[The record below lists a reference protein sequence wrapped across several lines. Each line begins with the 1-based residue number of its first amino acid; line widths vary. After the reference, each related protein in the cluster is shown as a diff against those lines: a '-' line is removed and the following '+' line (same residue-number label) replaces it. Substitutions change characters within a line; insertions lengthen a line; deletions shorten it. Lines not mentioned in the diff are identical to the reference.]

1 MVAKLFS
8 RLEGAPGWTLLFA
21 IGALFPF
28 LAGNDYHLTVMS
40 TAYIF
45 AFATLGLNLITGYTG
60 QFNLAHSGFM
70 AVGAYTVGILTVD
83 HQVPFWVAFALS
95 GFVAAFIG
103 FFIGVVSLRLKGHY
117 FSIFTL
123 CVGYIMFLVIEKA
136 ESLTHGTVGIIGIPS
151 PTGFGPISF
160 DTPRSLYYLVF
171 AFLVLGLFVMHRIA
185 NSLLGRTFMAIRNGD
200 DLAESLGINLMRNKL
215 LAFML
220 SVFYAGLA
228 GGLYA
233 GFVRFL
239 GPDLASVEHTFN
251 MTMYM
256 LVGGIGTLLG
266 PLLGALMVP
275 WLTQYLQFLQE
286 YRFIVFGPILVL
298 LVIFVPHGIVG
309 SYLGRKAMK
318 ASKAA
323 VEAAPK
329 SSPTLPKPASGALRP
344 EGGRHA

>member
-1 MVAKLFS
+1 MIKTLT
-8 RLEGAPGWTLLFA
+8 GKPGWLLLL
-21 IGALFPF
+21 ALGLAFPF
-28 LAGNDYHLTVMS
+28 FAKNDYHLTVMS

-45 AFATLGLNLITGYTG
+45 AIATLGLNLITGYTG

-83 HQVPFWVAFALS
+83 HQVPFWIAFALS
-95 GFVAAFIG
+95 GVTATVLG
-103 FFIGVVSLRLKGHY
+103 FFVGLVSLRLKGHY

-123 CVGYIMFLVIEKA
+123 CVGYIMFLVIEKW
-136 ESLTHGTVGIIGIPS
+136 ESLTHGTVGIIGIPAPS
-151 PTGFGPISF
+151 AIGPITF

-171 AFLVLGLFVMHRIA
+171 FFLVLGVFVMARIT
-185 NSLLGRTFMAIRNGD
+185 NSLLGRTFVAIRNGD
-200 DLAESLGINLMRNKL
+200 ALAEALGIDLMRNKL

-239 GPDLASVEHTFN
+239 GPGLAGVEHSFD

-256 LVGGIGTLLG
+256 LVGGLGTLLG
-266 PLLGALMVP
+266 PLLGALAVP

-286 YRFIVFGPILVL
+286 YRFLVFGPILVA
-298 LVIFVPHGIVG
+298 LVIFLPHGIVG
-309 SYLGRKAMK
+309 TWLGWRARRAAAAQPPAAAR
-318 ASKAA
+318 ASVA
-323 VEAAPK
+323 
-329 SSPTLPKPASGALRP
+329 GA
-344 EGGRHA
+344 GRA

>member
-1 MVAKLFS
+1 MSPAQM
-8 RLEGAPGWTLLFA
+8 RIGWAALVLLGLA
-21 IGALFPF
+21 FPF
-28 LAGNDYHLTVMS
+28 IAKNDYQLTVMS

-45 AFATLGLNLITGYTG
+45 ALATVGLNLITGYTG

-83 HQVPFWVAFALS
+83 HHVPFWIAFALS
-95 GFVAAFIG
+95 GVTATVLG
-103 FFIGVVSLRLKGHY
+103 FFVGIVSLRLKGHY

-123 CVGYIMFLVIEKA
+123 CVGYIMFLVIEKW
-136 ESLTHGTVGIIGIPS
+136 ESLTHGTVGIIGIPA
-151 PTGFGPISF
+151 PTAIGPLVF
-160 DTPRSLYYLVF
+160 ETPRALYYLVF
-171 AFLVLGLFVMHRIA
+171 AVLVVGVWVMHRITR
-185 NSLLGRTFMAIRNGD
+185 SLLGRTFVAIRNSD
-200 DLAESLGINLMRNKL
+200 DLAEALGINLMRNKL

-239 GPDLASVEHTFN
+239 GPGLAGVENTFD
-251 MTMYM
+251 MTVYM

-266 PLLGALMVP
+266 PLLGALTVP

-286 YRFIVFGPILVL
+286 FRFLVFGPILVL

-309 SYLGRKAMK
+309 SFMGWRARRVVH
-318 ASKAA
+318 APAA
-323 VEAAPK
+323 NA
-329 SSPTLPKPASGALRP
+329 TPASAPVEGASR
-344 EGGRHA
+344 A